1 MDWYIISLCLTFTY
15 TMYIVLSQILNKN
28 FSLRSR
34 TIFVN
39 VILIAAL
46 LCLFIYPNEII
57 KPKLDKK
64 YIMIVVIG
72 VILFLQNYLLQLGT
86 ESNTNMGLIDGFA
99 VSLYLPIVTLIMM
112 CFFKEKITYKKM
124 LGLLLV
130 SLSVYLI
137 LS

>member
-28 FSLRSR
+28 FSLGSR

-112 CFFKEKITYKKM
+112 CFFKEKITNKKM

>member
-28 FSLRSR
+28 FSLGSR

-99 VSLYLPIVTLIMM
+99 VSLYLPIVTLIMI
-112 CFFKEKITYKKM
+112 CFFKEKITNKKM

>member
-1 MDWYIISLCLTFTY
+1 MDWYLISLCLTFTY
-15 TMYIVLSQILNKN
+15 TMYIVLSQILNKK
-28 FSLRSR
+28 FSLGSR

-46 LCLFIYPNEII
+46 LCLFIYPNEIM

-64 YIMIVVIG
+64 YIIIITIG
-72 VILFLQNYLLQLGT
+72 IILFLQNYLLQLGT
-86 ESNTNMGLIDGFA
+86 ESNTNMGLIDGFS
-99 VSLYLPIVTLIMM
+99 VSLYLPLVTLIMIYY
-112 CFFKEKITYKKM
+112 FKEKINNKKI
-124 LGLLLV
+124 LGIFLV

>member
-28 FSLRSR
+28 FSLGSR

-64 YIMIVVIG
+64 YMMIVVIG

-112 CFFKEKITYKKM
+112 CFFKEKITNKKM

>member
-28 FSLRSR
+28 FSLGSR

-64 YIMIVVIG
+64 YMMIVVIG

-99 VSLYLPIVTLIMM
+99 VSLYLPIVTLIMI
-112 CFFKEKITYKKM
+112 CFFKEKITNKKM